1 MADIEIKT
9 DTHPDEAALAGFL
22 AGRIPKNGRQR
33 VEKHLSS
40 CSRCLDRVVAAHEA
54 VAAFNK
60 TKPHKKVKDAIMK
73 KINIYL
79 LLAVISFS
87 LSFITPRYFLQLL
100 AVTLVFGIKWVADS
114 RSTKMLISIR
124 EAYKRDRISLD

>member
-1 MADIEIKT
+1 MTDTKMKT

-22 AGRIPKNGRQR
+22 AGRALKDGRER
-33 VEKHLSS
+33 IEEHLSS
-40 CSRCLDRVVAAHEA
+40 CSRCLDRIAAAHEA

-60 TKPHKKVKDAIMK
+60 TKSRKKIKDAIMK

-87 LSFITPRYFLQLL
+87 LSFIVPRYFLQLL
-100 AVTLVFGIKWVADS
+100 SATLLFGIKWVADS